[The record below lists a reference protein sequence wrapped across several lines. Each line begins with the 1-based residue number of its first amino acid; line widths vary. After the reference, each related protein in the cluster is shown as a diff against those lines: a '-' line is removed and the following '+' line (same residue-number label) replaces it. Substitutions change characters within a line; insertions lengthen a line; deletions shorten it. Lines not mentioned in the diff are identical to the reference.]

1 MISRDEIYQKAAE
14 AKVDPSIVEKDYHLG
29 IALKTIAEYQK
40 TKDWVFRGGTALK
53 KCYFPDYRFSE
64 DLDFTLLDR
73 TLGMD
78 EKIKEVLEE
87 ICTLSNQRFGTTLEF
102 FKVSQEREE
111 YGEEAF
117 KGTLHFQ
124 SIKGKSKVKIDLSFV
139 DKIFIEPKTRNI
151 IHGYSDSNIFGSP
164 RIRTAT
170 LEEIISDKLMA
181 VAFIRTYPRTR
192 DMFDIW
198 YISKNKKLDL
208 KLVRDTIEKK
218 CEYRKLDKSLLYK
231 IDQKHLEKF
240 RKYWRAQLAALTG
253 DLPEFEEVVDGVVV
267 YRDKVLKAN
276 AL

>member
-29 IALKTIAEYQK
+29 IALKAIAEQPV

-64 DLDFTLLDR
+64 DLDFTLLSR
-73 TLGMD
+73 TLKT
-78 EKIKEVLEE
+78 EKEIGLVLEQ
-87 ICTLSNQRFGTTLEF
+87 ICSKSNQQFGTTLEF

-139 DKIFIEPKTRNI
+139 DRVFIEPETRNI

-164 RIRTAT
+164 HIRTAK

-192 DMFDIW
+192 DLFDIW
-198 YISKNKKLDL
+198 YITKNEKLDL
-208 KLVRDTIEKK
+208 ELVRDTIEKK
-218 CEYRKLDKSLLYK
+218 CKYRKLDKGLLYK

-240 RKYWRAQLAALTG
+240 RKYWLAQLASLVG
-253 DLPEFEEVVDGVVV
+253 DLPEFEEVVNGVIA
-267 YRDKVLKAN
+267 YRDEIFRN
-276 AL
+276 N